1 MKLVYVAGRFSAP
14 TAWEIEKNI
23 RAAEDIGA
31 EVAKLGLM
39 PVIPHANTR
48 YFHGLT
54 GTTPE
59 FWYEGTLELL
69 RRCDALI
76 LVPGYEESKGVE
88 MEREEAYRLVIPQFH
103 YLPAL
108 KDWLAN
114 GGTNYYERYLPA
126 QIPRSCPVCSV
137 PFTSFREVAAH
148 DHTKENV

>member
-1 MKLVYVAGRFSAP
+1 MRLIYLCGRFTAP
-14 TAWEIEKNI
+14 TAWEIECNVR
-23 RAAEDIGA
+23 RAEELAA
-31 EVAKLGLM
+31 EVAKLGAM
-39 PVIPHANTR
+39 PVTPHTNSR
-48 YFHGLT
+48 FFFGLT
-54 GTTPE
+54 DTTPE

-76 LVPGYEESKGVE
+76 LVPGWEDSKGVK
-88 MEREEAYRLVIPQFH
+88 MEREEAYRLMIPQFH

-108 KDWLAN
+108 KDWLAD

-126 QIPRSCPVCSV
+126 QIPRSCPVCSA